1 MQHTIH
7 SQKSNHSPPDPAI
20 ETNPASSLFAMYLE
34 PFRNISQ
41 QTYQTVITLDTFPNG
56 PIQSRIKRIN
66 SPSLSP
72 FQTVSNIMNSPDS
85 CIYVLTRVDNQ
96 YMTKED
102 IPDIFSFLI
111 RNGYVIDTS
120 LTKMMNQSNIIYG
133 GPSSKRISG
142 NRSLICMIR
151 YDEPT
156 N

>member
-1 MQHTIH
+1 MHHTIH
-7 SQKSNHSPPDPAI
+7 SQQSNSIPNTVI

-34 PFRNISQ
+34 PFRNIPQ
-41 QTYQTVITLDTFPNG
+41 QTYQTIITLDTYPNG
-56 PIQSRIKRIN
+56 PIQSRITRIN
-66 SPSLSP
+66 PPSLSP
-72 FQTVSNIMNSPDS
+72 FQTVSNTNSSDS
-85 CIYVLTRVDNQ
+85 CIYVLNRTDNQ

-102 IPDIFSFLI
+102 IPDIFSYLI
-111 RNGYVIDTS
+111 KNGYTIDTS